1 MFNNLISIIKLL
13 FSKDKELYVFIH
25 RITGFLPRNISY
37 YQLALVHR
45 SMSVKDDDGH
55 WVNNERLE
63 YLGDAVLDC
72 VVAAY
77 LYNRYPEKHEG
88 FLTSTRAKIVQRESL
103 NRIGESFHLR
113 SHVKAMAHSTS
124 HNSYISGNAL
134 EALVGAIYLDRG
146 FNACKRFIEVKI
158 IAEHFDIND
167 LVKTEQNFKSRLI
180 EWTQKYKITIQY
192 ELVESYTDEGK
203 NPVFRTAVILGG
215 IHASEGVGYSK
226 KESHQVASKKALERL
241 NQDTQFRE
249 QVLSTAATDT
259 DSQIQAKE
267 SDLTD

>member
-25 RITGFLPRNISY
+25 RITGFLPRNIAY

-158 IAEHFDIND
+158 IAEHLDIND

-180 EWTQKYKITIQY
+180 EWTQKYRVTIEY
-192 ELVESYTDEGK
+192 ELMDTFSDADG
-203 NPVFRTAVILGG
+203 NPIFRTAVILGG
-215 IHASEGVGYSK
+215 VYTADATGYSK
-226 KESHQVASKKALERL
+226 KESHQGASKKALERL
-241 NQDTQFRE
+241 RSDKLFRE
-249 QVLSTAATDT
+249 RILSTATPQ
-259 DSQIQAKE
+259 SI
-267 SDLTD
+267 L